1 MYRIKATLRSKADP
15 ALGSVTIRFPI
26 PWQEYDKI
34 LEQLK
39 PLGIGGSLDQDCQIE
54 TLDSHC
60 SILKQLEK
68 TVVNLDDLD
77 YLAKRLDSFDGGEAL
92 QFQAAA
98 AAKGISSIQDF
109 INLTFC
115 CQQVTVV
122 RDFRDLKDIGRDHI
136 ITTQGRGFSDEEWEA
151 IDFHAVAIDLLQNGD
166 GKITPYG
173 VVYDNGMELRPLY
186 TRGPFPAYGC
196 GEPLVVVFKPQE
208 GSEENF
214 LFLPMAE
221 SRLCR
226 ELERSGVIDPD
237 NFELCRIDD
246 APIQEIASSLSLE
259 KEDIFSL
266 NRLAAA
272 LESLSP
278 AEAEKL
284 KAAAYLTEPDSSE
297 KFLVLMKKVEQLA
310 SSLRPLS
317 TKPSVLRLYMP
328 LTAELYER
336 DEYGDREDDPKEL
349 SGGQLWYYKEAI
361 LEGLVK
367 MESRKQGTGQLP
379 YLKLLQLTENTDCCH
394 WVPQARNDSQLGRFY
409 AENGFVEGIDDLP
422 DKLFEMLDF
431 EKIGREM
438 RLAEGG
444 VFTEDSGYVVQ
455 HEKLREVEK
464 VPNLDL
470 QKPLYTIA
478 MEIRKA
484 GEENGPWLTIELP
497 LIEGKLEEFQKRF
510 PREEYAY
517 SCIDCAI
524 PFFGEYISGGDAG
537 LPEINGLARIMDFAL
552 ARDELAKYKAILL
565 ATGCRDV
572 RLAAELGRQ
581 RSMEEYRFLPYQN
594 ENGPE
599 EYAAGWLKKKLGRDA
614 ALVPDLGLEELVR
627 RLMERN
633 HVTETNYGPIRR
645 IDGQPIQRF
654 DLERT
659 PGFQMG
665 GMGGM

>member
-39 PLGIGGSLDQDCQIE
+39 PLGIGGSLDQDCQVE
-54 TLDSHC
+54 TIDSYY
-60 SILKQLEK
+60 SILKRVEK

-98 AAKGISSIQDF
+98 AAKDISSIQDF

-196 GEPLVVVFKPQE
+196 GESLVVVFKPQE

-259 KEDIFSL
+259 NEDIFSL

-272 LESLSP
+272 LEGLSP
-278 AEAEKL
+278 AETEKL

-297 KFLVLMKKVEQLA
+297 KFLALMKKVEQLD

-317 TKPSVLRLYMP
+317 TEPSVLRLYMP

-349 SGGQLWYYKEAI
+349 SGGQLWYYKDAI
-361 LEGLVK
+361 LKALINDRMPEEAERGIMHWYHEADGVK
-367 MESRKQGTGQLP
+367 EKVRSVVFTVEKRDYRLWGVAECQLLRDLTTRERDTLKEYITGQASDGWG
-379 YLKLLQLTENTDCCH
+379 E
-394 WVPQARNDSQLGRFY
+394 
-409 AENGFVEGIDDLP
+409 GFEQRDIEVNEGVLNVH
-422 DKLFEMLDF
+422 LW
-431 EKIGREM
+431 
-438 RLAEGG
+438 
-444 VFTEDSGYVVQ
+444 
-455 HEKLREVEK
+455 
-464 VPNLDL
+464 N
-470 QKPLYTIA
+470 
-478 MEIRKA
+478 
-484 GEENGPWLTIELP
+484 
-497 LIEGKLEEFQKRF
+497 
-510 PREEYAY
+510 
-517 SCIDCAI
+517 
-524 PFFGEYISGGDAG
+524 
-537 LPEINGLARIMDFAL
+537 
-552 ARDELAKYKAILL
+552 RDEWSLQ
-565 ATGCRDV
+565 T
-572 RLAAELGRQ
+572 E
-581 RSMEEYRFLPYQN
+581 
-594 ENGPE
+594 
-599 EYAAGWLKKKLGRDA
+599 
-614 ALVPDLGLEELVR
+614 EELF
-627 RLMERN
+627 
-633 HVTETNYGPIRR
+633 
-645 IDGQPIQRF
+645 GQ
-654 DLERT
+654 E
-659 PGFQMG
+659 MKG
-665 GMGGM
+665 GMSLGQSF